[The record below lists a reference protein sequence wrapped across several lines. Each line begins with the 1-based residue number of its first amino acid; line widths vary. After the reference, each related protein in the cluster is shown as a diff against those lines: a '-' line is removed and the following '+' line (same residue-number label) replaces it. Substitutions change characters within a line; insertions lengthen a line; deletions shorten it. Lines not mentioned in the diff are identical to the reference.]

1 MAREERKR
9 DGEAPMCRFAVVLHV
24 PAMSLS
30 GADETREFASR
41 ITYEAREDLAK
52 ESRSQLPRAISM
64 EDDNDEYRAART
76 CTR

>member
-1 MAREERKR
+1 
-9 DGEAPMCRFAVVLHV
+9 
-24 PAMSLS
+24 MSLS